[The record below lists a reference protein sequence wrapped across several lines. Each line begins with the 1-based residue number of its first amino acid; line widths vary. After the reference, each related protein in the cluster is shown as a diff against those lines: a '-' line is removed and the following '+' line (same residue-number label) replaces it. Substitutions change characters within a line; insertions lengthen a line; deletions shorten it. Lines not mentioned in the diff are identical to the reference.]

1 MTFKP
6 NRDLK
11 RPRKWWGARMVGM
24 TLLVGKTF
32 WFWWLFENDI
42 TTTPNPVV
50 SLFIYYCTDWL
61 SDWLTD
67 WLASLFLFSS
77 ETLLLPEI
85 KGRVGEGQIGFAVC
99 GICGCDR
106 QVLRLRHSIVSST
119 AVSHQLLSIFSPSF
133 SQIAFV
139 ISSTI
144 SGVEWCRTR
153 LNEQRR

>member
-11 RPRKWWGARMVGM
+11 RPGKWWGARMVGM
-24 TLLVGKTF
+24 TLSVGKTF

-61 SDWLTD
+61 SDWLTG

-77 ETLLLPEI
+77 ETLLMPEI

-139 ISSTI
+139 ISSTM